1 MKRTKVHGIKFC
13 EKTINLLLE
22 ELKKLGLINQFI
34 YFIIKIKNEVKE
46 KTEKKYNLDLFQKN
60 IKQILQEYSKENGF
74 TLKDLN
80 KIEKLISINKDTHKN
95 VKLINQFLNEF
106 NLEEII
112 KISIMSEKEFE
123 KKFNFKN
130 KFLLENT
137 RVKNK
142 ELLIDFIN
150 KDVKT
155 FLNNKKSRSEQ
166 SKND

>member
-1 MKRTKVHGIKFC
+1 M
-13 EKTINLLLE
+13 
-22 ELKKLGLINQFI
+22 
-34 YFIIKIKNEVKE
+34 KE

-112 KISIMSEKEFE
+112 KIYIMSEKEFE

-130 KFLLENT
+130 KFLLENM

-142 ELLIDFIN
+142 EILIDFIK

-155 FLNNKKSRSEQ
+155 FLNKKKSRSED